1 MNPENL
7 ERLQQ
12 QLEVEREKAESAFRQ
27 KRRSMAP
34 SRDGAEDMWDSAQA
48 NADSDIITSEANLAV
63 ARIAQIDDAL
73 LRMRHGLYG
82 TCIACDQE
90 IELKRLQALPYAQK
104 CLGCTEIDE
113 AEKQRQHHHPVYPT
127 SMSA

>member
-7 ERLQQ
+7 ERLRQ
-12 QLEVEREKAESAFRQ
+12 QLVTEREKAESAFHQ

-48 NADSDIITSEANLAV
+48 NAESDIITSEANLAV
-63 ARIAQIDDAL
+63 ARIAQINDAL
-73 LRMRHGLYG
+73 LRMHHGLYG
-82 TCIACDQE
+82 TCIACDEE

-104 CLGCTEIDE
+104 CLGCAEIDE
-113 AEKQRQHHHPVYPT
+113 AEKQRQRHHPVYPA